1 MTSSTV
7 SIQDVRS
14 NRHTMRV
21 PRSRGAFSGLLL
33 IVLGAWGA
41 LVPFIGPYFDFAYRS
56 DETWVW
62 TSARFWLEVLPGA
75 VVVLGGL
82 MLLMSV
88 NRFAGSIG
96 GWLAAAGGAWFIVG
110 TTLADTLDIG
120 TVGDPQNTS
129 KGGRALETLAYFNGL
144 GAVILLLAAF
154 ALGRLAV
161 VGLRDVRAAE
171 AHENALIAQREADER
186 AAETRVAERRAAEEQ
201 AATDRAEAERVE
213 AERVEADRATA
224 ERATAD
230 RATADRAEAERAEA
244 DRSAADRSAADRSAA
259 ERAEFDRQ
267 RERDVQANPVNEFPD
282 SRPPR

>member
-1 MTSSTV
+1 MTTSTV
-7 SIQDVRS
+7 SIQDVKS

-33 IVLGAWGA
+33 ILLGAWGA

-82 MLLMSV
+82 MLLASV
-88 NRFAGSIG
+88 NRFSGSIG

-110 TTLADTLDIG
+110 TTLAATLDIG
-120 TVGDPQNTS
+120 SIGDPQNTS

-144 GAVILLLAAF
+144 GAIILLLAAF

-201 AATDRAEAERVE
+201 AEADRAEAERV
-213 AERVEADRATA
+213 
-224 ERATAD
+224 
-230 RATADRAEAERAEA
+230 
-244 DRSAADRSAADRSAA
+244 AA
-259 ERAEFDRQ
+259 ERAETERVTSARAETERVNSERVNSERAAAERTASERAAAERQ
-267 RERDVQANPVNEFPD
+267 NLEVPARNDFPD
-282 SRPPR
+282 SRPSR